1 MPMPFDDF
9 ERFVVVGLGMSGR
22 ASVRAL
28 NDRELEVAVFHHLEP
43 GVEPDDDLVAFAA
56 GLSASGTRVTLG
68 GTDLSLLDWADVV
81 VASPG
86 LPPTNF
92 FLKAAVERGIRVWS
106 ELELGWRLSRAPVI
120 AITGTNGKTTTTT
133 LVTDI
138 LESAG
143 IPAISAGNIG
153 VPFVEVV
160 SHHTEGR
167 TIVCEVSSFQLYFID
182 QFRPRVAVVLNVGDD
197 HYDWHPGF
205 DDYLAAKARITENQG
220 DEDTLIVNA
229 FDPACLQIAEGSK
242 AKLSVF
248 GSSEIEEVRSAAGSR
263 LARTPEVIAGCSA
276 ERIHLHHPDGVS
288 DLMSISDIRL
298 QGAHNLENVLAAAA
312 VCSEYRV
319 QASDFSRA
327 VSSFHGLPHRMAFVR
342 EVGSIR
348 YIDDSKATNP
358 HAAMMAL
365 QDLHDVVLIAG
376 GQDRGLDLTPLLEA
390 RDRLKGL
397 VVMGE
402 TAEKLE
408 KLFAGMVPIES
419 AASVE
424 DAVALAAKLASPAD
438 TVLLSPGCASW
449 DQYSSY
455 AERGDRFQ
463 RAVMAL

>member
-22 ASVRAL
+22 ASVKAL
-28 NDRELEVAVFHHLEP
+28 NDRELEVAVFHHLDP
-43 GVEPDDDLVAFAA
+43 GVEPDDELVAVAA

-92 FLKAAVERGIRVWS
+92 FLRAAIERGIRVWS
-106 ELELGWRLSRAPVI
+106 ELELGWRLSQAPVI

-229 FDPACLQIAEGSK
+229 FDRACLQIAEGSK

-248 GSSEIEEVRSAAGSR
+248 GSSEVEEIRSAAGS
-263 LARTPEVIAGCSA
+263 LARTPAVIAGCSA
-276 ERIHLHHPDGVS
+276 GRIELHDPDGLL

-365 QDLHDVVLIAG
+365 KDVHDVVLIAG
-376 GQDRGLDLTPLLEA
+376 GQDRGLDLSPLLEA

-397 VVMGE
+397 VVMGG

-424 DAVALAAKLASPAD
+424 DAVALAAKLASPGD